1 MAPAPEKEKIDEKRK
16 KNGQNV
22 NLNADHAHC
31 LSNVQPNL
39 PVNKVVVHPLVLL
52 SVVDHFNRVN
62 KTHKVSRVVGV
73 LLGCMK
79 PDKTLDIA
87 NCFAVPYDEDSEN
100 SNIFFLDA
108 DFLEDM
114 FGMFYKVAA
123 RERIVGWY
131 HSGPRLCKNDILINE
146 VIKRFTPNPV
156 LIIIQASQG
165 RQDLALPTD
174 SYVEVQEVHND
185 GSPPVKTFEHVPSEI
200 GAEEAEEVGV
210 EHLLRDIKNQTAGTL
225 SQRISNQMTGIR
237 GLENHLAG
245 ITSYLHRVASR
256 ELPINHAII
265 FLIQEMLNLL
275 PEVLAPDFVDAHN
288 VQTNDHLMSVYI
300 GTMVRTVIALHNLI
314 DNKLTLQKVAE
325 KTSKEKL
332 TKETEK
338 KESLTEK
345 DETKEKETVRKP

>member
-1 MAPAPEKEKIDEKRK
+1 M
-16 KNGQNV
+16 
-22 NLNADHAHC
+22 
-31 LSNVQPNL
+31 SNQIFPSIN
-39 PVNKVVVHPLVLL
+39 
-52 SVVDHFNRVN
+52 VVDHFNRVN
-62 KTHKVSRVVGV
+62 KTHKVNRVVGV

-79 PDKTLDIA
+79 HDKTLDIA

-156 LIIIQASQG
+156 LVIIQASQG

-174 SYVEVQEVHND
+174 AYVEVQEVHND

-225 SQRISNQMTGIR
+225 SQRIANQLTGIR

-245 ITSYLHRVASR
+245 FTSYLHRVASR

-275 PEVLAPDFVDAHN
+275 PEVLSPDFVDAHN
-288 VQTNDHLMSVYI
+288 VQTNDHLMCVYI
-300 GTMVRTVIALHNLI
+300 GSMVRTIIALHNLI

-325 KTSKEKL
+325 KSAKEK
-332 TKETEK
+332 TVKETEK
-338 KESLTEK
+338 NEANDKEIAKNSK
-345 DETKEKETVRKP
+345 